1 MKALILTHGTRGD
14 VQPYVAL
21 ARALREAGH
30 EAVLG
35 APASA
40 AALAE
45 PHGVPFAPAIDEMNA
60 FMEQPRVRRAME
72 SNFRGLSGKRTAL
85 ELTLAAKPAM
95 VRFLAEMAEVAAD
108 GGDVV
113 VHMPGVP
120 VHHIAE
126 KMGVPAVPGAL
137 QPGWVPTA
145 AFPSPALPFTP
156 PRALNRASYSVSRAF
171 TRFLARYGD
180 SLRSDLGLPRRRG
193 SRDILRRPDGG
204 PATVLQ
210 GFSRH
215 MLPAADPGYPPTVYT
230 TGFWFLPAAPD
241 WSPPADLEE
250 YLAAGDPP
258 VYIGFGS
265 MVGFDPRETGRI
277 VTEAVRRAGVRAV
290 LSGGWGGIDVDR
302 AGEGVHFIDQAPHDW
317 LFPRM
322 AAVVHHGGS
331 GTTGAALASGRPQVV
346 CPFLADQPFWA
357 ARAHAV
363 GVAPPPQRGRELSV
377 EGLAEAI
384 GRAATDPGMRT
395 RAEEMGELV
404 RAEDGARNAVKVLE
418 ALVSA

>member
-1 MKALILTHGTRGD
+1 MKAIILTHGTRGD

-21 ARALREAGH
+21 AKALREAGH

-45 PHGVPFAPAIDEMNA
+45 PHGVPFAPVIDEMNA
-60 FMEQPRVRRAME
+60 FVDQPRVRRAME
-72 SNFRGLSGKRTAL
+72 TGFSGLSGKRIAL
-85 ELTLAAKPAM
+85 ELTLASRPAM
-95 VRFLAEMAEVAAD
+95 ARFLAEMADVAAD

-126 KMGVPAVPGAL
+126 KMGIPAVPGAL
-137 QPGWVPTA
+137 QPGWVPTG
-145 AFPSPALPFTP
+145 AFPNPMLPFTP
-156 PRALNRASYSVSRAF
+156 PRTFNRASYATAQAF
-171 TRFLARYGD
+171 VRFMARSGD
-180 SLRSDLGLPRRRG
+180 SLRADLGLPRRRG

-215 MLPAADPGYPPTVYT
+215 LLPVADPGYPSTVHT
-230 TGFWFLPAAPD
+230 TGFWFLPAPPE
-241 WSPPADLEE
+241 WRPPADLEE
-250 YLAAGDPP
+250 FLAAGGPP

-265 MVGFDPRETGRI
+265 MVGLDPRKVGRI
-277 VTEAVRRAGVRAV
+277 VTEAVRRAGVRAI
-290 LSGGWGGIDVDR
+290 LAGGWGGISVDGNSEDVHLL
-302 AGEGVHFIDQAPHDW
+302 EQAPHDW
-317 LFPRM
+317 LFPRT

-331 GTTGAALASGRPQVV
+331 GTTGAALASGRPQVI

-357 ARAHAV
+357 ARAHAA
-363 GVAPPPQRGRELSV
+363 GVAAPPQRGRDLSA

-384 GRAATDPGMRT
+384 RRAVTDPAMRA
-395 RAEEMGELV
+395 RAEEMGQRI
-404 RAEDGARNAVKVLE
+404 RAKDGTRAAVGVLE
-418 ALVSA
+418 ALV

>member
-1 MKALILTHGTRGD
+1 MRVVILTHGTRGD

-21 ARALREAGH
+21 AKALLEAGH
-30 EAVLG
+30 EALLG

-45 PHGVPFAPAIDEMNA
+45 PHGVPFAPIVDEMNA
-60 FMEQPRVRRAME
+60 FVEQPRVRHAME
-72 SNFRGLSGKRTAL
+72 TNFRGLSGKRMAV
-85 ELTLAAKPAM
+85 ELMLASRPAM
-95 VRFLAEMAEVAAD
+95 IRCLAEMAEVAAD
-108 GGDVV
+108 GADVV

-120 VHHIAE
+120 VHHVAE

-137 QPGWVPTA
+137 QPGWVPTG
-145 AFPSPALPFTP
+145 AFPNPSLPFTP
-156 PRALNRASYSVSRAF
+156 PRALNRASYAPAQAF
-171 TRFLARYGD
+171 ARILARYGD
-180 SLRSDLGLPRRRG
+180 RLRSDLGLPGRPG

-204 PATVLQ
+204 PTTVLQ

-215 MLPAADPGYPPTVYT
+215 MLPAADPGYPPTVHT

-241 WSPPADLEE
+241 WSPPAELEE
-250 YLAAGDPP
+250 FLAAGDPP

-265 MVGFDPRETGRI
+265 MVGFDPQKAGRI

-290 LSGGWGGIDVDR
+290 LAGGWGGISLDR
-302 AGEGVHFIDQAPHDW
+302 TTGEDIHLIDQAPHDW

-331 GTTGAALASGRPQVV
+331 GTTGAALASGRPQVI

-363 GVAPPPQRGRELSV
+363 GVAAPPQRGRDLSP

-384 GRAATDPGMRT
+384 GQAATDPGMRV
-395 RAEEMGELV
+395 RAEEMGAKV
-404 RAEDGARNAVKVLE
+404 RAEDGARAAVKVLE
-418 ALVSA
+418 TLV